1 MGDEKILSSITKKR
15 RLEIDE
21 ILKKTESDIL
31 AGNVKTISLE
41 EFNDNIEKMKESVVN
56 GEEK

>member
-15 RLEIDE
+15 KLEIDE

-31 AGNVKTISLE
+31 AGDVKTISLE

>member
-1 MGDEKILSSITKKR
+1 MRDEKILPSMDKKR

-31 AGNVKTISLE
+31 AGNVKTMSLE
-41 EFNDNIEKMKESVVN
+41 EFDDNIEKMKEKIIN
-56 GEEK
+56 GGEK